1 MTFITPWLLLAL
13 VPVAALAIAYVLV
26 QRRRQRYAVRF
37 ATLPML
43 DKLIP
48 NRPRWRKHLPASLVL
63 LGLASLGLAA
73 AQPQIDI
80 RVPYERATVIV
91 AIDTSGS
98 MQADDVRPNR
108 LEAAKSAA
116 EQFVDEMPEGF
127 NVGAISF
134 AGGADVIARATEDRA
149 TVRDAIAAMDDG
161 GGGTAI
167 GEAVFEAVGEVD
179 RLSDDSTSPSS
190 GPSPSASTGPDES
203 ERIPAR
209 LVLLSDGANTTGR
222 EPSAAAAAAR
232 EAGMPVSTIAY
243 GTADGVA
250 DIWGNQQA
258 VPVDESTLR
267 QLADDTDGRFYR
279 ASSTQELR
287 DVYQD
292 IGSSI
297 GWHVEPID
305 VTPYAALLGMLLALV
320 AGALSLRWSSRI
332 V

>member
-1 MTFITPWLLLAL
+1 MTFLTPWFLLAL
-13 VPVAALAIAYVLV
+13 MPVAALAVAYLLV
-26 QRRRQRYAVRF
+26 QRRRRRYAVRF

-43 DKLIP
+43 DKLVP
-48 NRPRWRKHLPASLVL
+48 KQPRWRRHLPAALVL
-63 LGLASLGLAA
+63 VGLTALGFAGAR
-73 AQPQIDI
+73 PEIDV

-98 MQADDVRPNR
+98 MQADDVDPNR

-116 EQFVDEMPEGF
+116 ESFVAEMPETF
-127 NVGAISF
+127 NVGAIAF
-134 AGGADVIARATEDRA
+134 AGGADVLAPATRDHEA
-149 TVRDAIAAMDDG
+149 VREAIAGMDDG

-179 RLSDDSTSPSS
+179 RLSDEGATGSASPSPTPGGS
-190 GPSPSASTGPDES
+190 GEP

-222 EPSAAAAAAR
+222 EPAAAAEAAR

-243 GTADGVA
+243 GTDSGVA
-250 DIWGNQQA
+250 NLWGTQQA
-258 VPVDESTLR
+258 VPVDETSLR
-267 QLADDTDGRFYR
+267 QLADETDGRFYR
-279 ASSTQELR
+279 ASSTDELR
-287 DVYQD
+287 EVYQD

-297 GWHVEPID
+297 GWHEEPVEI
-305 VTPYAALLGMLLALV
+305 TPWLALLGMLLALT
-320 AGALSLRWSSRI
+320 AGALSLRWFARI

>member
-1 MTFITPWLLLAL
+1 MTFTTPWLLLAL
-13 VPVAALAIAYVLV
+13 IPVAALAIAYVLV

-43 DKLIP
+43 DRLVPK
-48 NRPRWRKHLPASLVL
+48 RPRWRRHLPAALVL
-63 LGLASLGLAA
+63 LGLGSLGVAA
-73 AQPQIDI
+73 AQPQVDI

-116 EQFVDEMPEGF
+116 EQFVAEMPETF

-134 AGGADVIARATEDRA
+134 AGGAEVIAPATEDHEA
-149 TVRDAIAAMDDG
+149 VRDAIAAMDDG

-167 GEAVFEAVGEVD
+167 GEAVLEAVDEVD
-179 RLSDDSTSPSS
+179 RISADGAAA
-190 GPSPSASTGPDES
+190 GPSPTPSAGDET
-203 ERIPAR
+203 ERVPAR
-209 LVLLSDGANTTGR
+209 LVLLSDGANTAGR
-222 EPSAAAAAAR
+222 DPSAAAQAAR
-232 EAGMPVSTIAY
+232 EAGLPVSTIAY

-250 DIWGNQQA
+250 DLWGGQQS
-258 VPVDESTLR
+258 VPVDETTLR

-279 ASSTQELR
+279 AESTDELR
-287 DVYQD
+287 TVYQD

-297 GWHVEPID
+297 GWHVEPVDI
-305 VTPYAALLGMLLALV
+305 TPYLALLGLLLAVV
-320 AGALSLRWSSRI
+320 AGAFSLRWSSRI
-332 V
+332 I

>member
-1 MTFITPWLLLAL
+1 MTFTTPWLLLAL
-13 VPVAALAIAYVLV
+13 VPVAALALAYVLV

-43 DKLIP
+43 DKLVP
-48 NRPRWRKHLPASLVL
+48 KRPRWRRHLPAALVL

-73 AQPQIDI
+73 AQPIIDV

-116 EQFVDEMPEGF
+116 EQFVDEMPETF
-127 NVGAISF
+127 NVGAIGF
-134 AGGADVIARATEDRA
+134 AGGAQVIAPATEDHDA
-149 TVRDAIAAMDDG
+149 VREAISSMDNG

-167 GEAVFEAVGEVD
+167 GEAVLEAVGEVD
-179 RLSDDSTSPSS
+179 RLSDDPASGATPSS
-190 GPSPSASTGPDES
+190 SGQEGGDGES

-222 EPSAAAAAAR
+222 DPADAADAAR

-243 GTADGVA
+243 GTEAGEADL
-250 DIWGNQQA
+250 WGGRQA

-279 ASSTQELR
+279 ASSTDELR
-287 DVYQD
+287 NVYQD

-320 AGALSLRWSSRI
+320 AGALSLRWFSRI

>member
-1 MTFITPWLLLAL
+1 LTFLTPWLLLAL
-13 VPVAALAIAYVLV
+13 IPVAALALAYVLV
-26 QRRRQRYAVRF
+26 QRRRKRYAVRF

-43 DKLIP
+43 DKLVP
-48 NRPRWRKHLPASLVL
+48 KRPRWRRHLPAALVL

-116 EQFVDEMPEGF
+116 EDFVDQMPDSF
-127 NVGAISF
+127 NVGAIAF
-134 AGGADVIARATEDRA
+134 AGDAEVIAPATRDHAR
-149 TVRDAIAAMDDG
+149 VVDAIAAMGDG

-167 GEAVFEAVGEVD
+167 GEAVFQAVDEVD
-179 RLSDDSTSPSS
+179 RLSEQGDTTSATPTP
-190 GPSPSASTGPDES
+190 GGGAQEQQ
-203 ERIPAR
+203 RIPAR

-222 EPSAAAAAAR
+222 EPAAAAQAAQ

-243 GTADGVA
+243 GTDAGTA
-250 DIWGNQQA
+250 NLWGNQQA

-267 QLADDTDGRFYR
+267 QLADGTDGHFYR
-279 ASSTQELR
+279 ASSTDELR
-287 DVYQD
+287 NVYQD

-297 GWHVEPID
+297 GWHVEPVD

-320 AGALSLRWSSRI
+320 AGALSLRWFSRI

>member
-1 MTFITPWLLLAL
+1 LTFLTPWLLLAL
-13 VPVAALAIAYVLV
+13 IPVAALALAYVLA
-26 QRRRQRYAVRF
+26 QRRRKRYAVRF

-43 DKLIP
+43 DKLVP
-48 NRPRWRKHLPASLVL
+48 KRPRWRRHLPAALVL

-73 AQPQIDI
+73 AQPQIDL

-116 EQFVDEMPEGF
+116 EDFVDQMPATF
-127 NVGAISF
+127 NVGAIAF
-134 AGGADVIARATEDRA
+134 AGDAEVIAPATRDHSR
-149 TVRDAIAAMDDG
+149 VVDAIAAMDDG

-167 GEAVFEAVGEVD
+167 GEAVFQAVDEVD
-179 RLSDDSTSPSS
+179 RLSEQGDALSASPSP
-190 GPSPSASTGPDES
+190 GGGGQEQQ
-203 ERIPAR
+203 RIPAR

-222 EPSAAAAAAR
+222 EPSSAAEAAR
-232 EAGMPVSTIAY
+232 AAGMPVSTIAY
-243 GTADGVA
+243 GTESGTADL
-250 DIWGNQQA
+250 WGGQQA
-258 VPVDESTLR
+258 VPVDETTLR
-267 QLADDTDGRFYR
+267 QLADQTDGRFYR
-279 ASSTQELR
+279 ASSTDELR

-297 GWHVEPID
+297 GWHVEPVDI
-305 VTPYAALLGMLLALV
+305 TPYAALLGMLLALV
-320 AGALSLRWSSRI
+320 AGALSLRWFSRI

>member
-1 MTFITPWLLLAL
+1 MTFTTPWLLLAL
-13 VPVAALAIAYVLV
+13 IPVAALAIAYVLV

-43 DKLIP
+43 DKLVP
-48 NRPRWRKHLPASLVL
+48 KRPRWRRHLPAALVL
-63 LGLASLGLAA
+63 LGLGSLGVAA
-73 AQPQIDI
+73 AQPQVDI

-116 EQFVDEMPEGF
+116 EQFVAEMPETF

-134 AGGADVIARATEDRA
+134 AGGAEVIAPATEDHEA
-149 TVRDAIAAMDDG
+149 VRDAIAAMDDG

-167 GEAVFEAVGEVD
+167 GEAVLEAVDEVD
-179 RLSDDSTSPSS
+179 RISADGAAA
-190 GPSPSASTGPDES
+190 GPSPTPSAGDET
-203 ERIPAR
+203 ERVPAR
-209 LVLLSDGANTTGR
+209 LVLLSDGANTAGR
-222 EPSAAAAAAR
+222 DPSAAAQAAR
-232 EAGMPVSTIAY
+232 EAGLPVSTIAY

-250 DIWGNQQA
+250 DLWGGQQS
-258 VPVDESTLR
+258 VPVDETTLR

-279 ASSTQELR
+279 AESTDELR
-287 DVYQD
+287 NVYQD

-297 GWHVEPID
+297 GWHVEPVDI
-305 VTPYAALLGMLLALV
+305 TPYLALLGLLLAVV
-320 AGALSLRWSSRI
+320 AGAFSLRWSSRI
-332 V
+332 I

>member
-1 MTFITPWLLLAL
+1 MTVTTPWLLLAL
-13 VPVAALAIAYVLV
+13 VPVAALAVAYVLV
-26 QRRRQRYAVRF
+26 QRRRQRYSVRF

-43 DKLIP
+43 DKLVP
-48 NRPRWRKHLPASLVL
+48 KRPRWRRHLPAALVL

-73 AQPQIDI
+73 AQPVIDV

-108 LEAAKSAA
+108 LEAAKAAA
-116 EQFVDEMPEGF
+116 EEFVDEMPETF
-127 NVGAISF
+127 NVGAIAF
-134 AGGADVIARATEDRA
+134 AGDAQVIAHATDDHDE
-149 TVRDAIAAMDDG
+149 VRDAIAAMDDG

-167 GEAVFEAVGEVD
+167 GEAVLEAVDEVD
-179 RLSDDSTSPSS
+179 RLSADATA
-190 GPSPSASTGPDES
+190 GPAASPSASGDDAAQ
-203 ERIPAR
+203 RIPAR

-222 EPSAAAAAAR
+222 DPSTAAEAAR
-232 EAGMPVSTIAY
+232 DAGMPVSTIAY
-243 GTADGVA
+243 GTQDGVA
-250 DIWGNQQA
+250 DLWGGQQA
-258 VPVDESTLR
+258 VPVDETTLR
-267 QLADDTDGRFYR
+267 QLADDTNGHFYR
-279 ASSTQELR
+279 ASSTDELR

-297 GWHVEPID
+297 GWHVEPVD

-320 AGALSLRWSSRI
+320 AGALSLRWFSRI

>member
-1 MTFITPWLLLAL
+1 MTFTTPWLLLAL
-13 VPVAALAIAYVLV
+13 IPVAALAIAYVLV

-43 DKLIP
+43 DKLVP
-48 NRPRWRKHLPASLVL
+48 KRPRWRRHLPAALVL
-63 LGLASLGLAA
+63 LGLGSLGVAA
-73 AQPQIDI
+73 AQPQLDI

-116 EQFVDEMPEGF
+116 EQFVAEMPETF

-134 AGGADVIARATEDRA
+134 AGGAEVIAPATEDHEA
-149 TVRDAIAAMDDG
+149 VRDAIAALDDG

-167 GEAVFEAVGEVD
+167 GEAVLEAVDEVD
-179 RLSDDSTSPSS
+179 RISADGAAA
-190 GPSPSASTGPDES
+190 GPSPTPSAGDEA
-203 ERIPAR
+203 ERVPAR
-209 LVLLSDGANTTGR
+209 LVLLSDGANTAGR
-222 EPSAAAAAAR
+222 DPSAAAQAAR
-232 EAGMPVSTIAY
+232 EAGLPVSTIAY

-250 DIWGNQQA
+250 DLWGGQQA
-258 VPVDESTLR
+258 VPVDETTLR

-279 ASSTQELR
+279 AESTDELR
-287 DVYQD
+287 NVYQD

-297 GWHVEPID
+297 GWHVEPVDI
-305 VTPYAALLGMLLALV
+305 TPYLALLGLLLAVV
-320 AGALSLRWSSRI
+320 AGAFSLRWSSRI
-332 V
+332 I

>member
-1 MTFITPWLLLAL
+1 MTFTTPWLLLAL
-13 VPVAALAIAYVLV
+13 VPVAALAVAYVLV

-43 DKLIP
+43 EKLVP
-48 NRPRWRKHLPASLVL
+48 KRPRWRRHLPAALVL

-73 AQPQIDI
+73 AQPVIDV

-116 EQFVDEMPEGF
+116 EQFVDEMPESF
-127 NVGAISF
+127 NVGAIAF
-134 AGGADVIARATEDRA
+134 AGDAQVIARATDDHDE
-149 TVRDAIAAMDDG
+149 VRDAIAAMDDG

-167 GEAVFEAVGEVD
+167 GEAVLEAVDEVN
-179 RLSDDSTSPSS
+179 RLSDDATAGPTSS
-190 GPSPSASTGPDES
+190 PSPSGGDDEVQ
-203 ERIPAR
+203 RIPAR

-222 EPSAAAAAAR
+222 DPSTAAEAAR
-232 EAGMPVSTIAY
+232 DAGMPVSTIAY
-243 GTADGVA
+243 GTQDGVA
-250 DIWGNQQA
+250 NLWGGQQS

-279 ASSTQELR
+279 ASSTDELR

-305 VTPYAALLGMLLALV
+305 ITPYAALLGMLLALV
-320 AGALSLRWSSRI
+320 AGALSLRWFSRI

>member
-1 MTFITPWLLLAL
+1 MTFTTPWLLLAL
-13 VPVAALAIAYVLV
+13 VPVAALAVAYVLV

-43 DKLIP
+43 EKLVP
-48 NRPRWRKHLPASLVL
+48 KRPRWRRHLPAALVL

-73 AQPQIDI
+73 AQPVIDV

-116 EQFVDEMPEGF
+116 EQFVDEMPESF
-127 NVGAISF
+127 NVGAIAF
-134 AGGADVIARATEDRA
+134 AGDAQVIARATDDHDE
-149 TVRDAIAAMDDG
+149 VRDAIAAMDDG

-167 GEAVFEAVGEVD
+167 GEAVLEAVDEVN
-179 RLSDDSTSPSS
+179 RLSDDTTAGPTSS
-190 GPSPSASTGPDES
+190 PSPSGGDDEAQ
-203 ERIPAR
+203 RIPAR

-222 EPSAAAAAAR
+222 DPSTAAEAAR
-232 EAGMPVSTIAY
+232 DAGMPVSTIAY
-243 GTADGVA
+243 GTQDGVA
-250 DIWGNQQA
+250 NFWGGQQS

-279 ASSTQELR
+279 ASSTDELR

-297 GWHVEPID
+297 GWHVEPVDI
-305 VTPYAALLGMLLALV
+305 TPYAALLGMLLALI
-320 AGALSLRWSSRI
+320 AGALSLRWFSRI

>member
-1 MTFITPWLLLAL
+1 MTFTTPWLLLAL
-13 VPVAALAIAYVLV
+13 VPVAALAVAYVLA
-26 QRRRQRYAVRF
+26 QRRKQRYAVRF

-43 DKLIP
+43 DKLVP
-48 NRPRWRKHLPASLVL
+48 KRPRWRKHLPASLVL

-73 AQPQIDI
+73 AQPVIDV

-91 AIDTSGS
+91 AIDSSGS

-108 LEAAKSAA
+108 LEAAKAAA
-116 EQFVDEMPEGF
+116 EDFVDEMPDSF

-134 AGGADVIARATEDRA
+134 AGGAEVIAQATGDHDA
-149 TVRDAIAAMDDG
+149 VREAIAAMDDG

-167 GEAVFEAVGEVD
+167 GEAVFEAVDEVD
-179 RLSDDSTSPSS
+179 RLSDDTTAGASPT
-190 GPSPSASTGPDES
+190 PSASGDPDEA

-222 EPSAAAAAAR
+222 DPSAAAEAAR
-232 EAGMPVSTIAY
+232 AAGMPVSTIAY
-243 GTADGVA
+243 GTENGEATL
-250 DIWGNQQA
+250 WGGRQA

-267 QLADDTDGRFYR
+267 QLADETDGRFYR
-279 ASSTQELR
+279 AASTDELR

-297 GWHVEPID
+297 GWHVEPVD

-320 AGALSLRWSSRI
+320 AGAFSLRWSSRLL
-332 V
+332 

>member
-1 MTFITPWLLLAL
+1 MTFTTPWLLLAL
-13 VPVAALAIAYVLV
+13 IPVAALALAYVLV

-43 DKLIP
+43 DKLVP
-48 NRPRWRKHLPASLVL
+48 KRPRWRRHLPAALVL
-63 LGLASLGLAA
+63 LGLGSLGVAA
-73 AQPQIDI
+73 AQPQVDI

-98 MQADDVRPNR
+98 MQADDVEPNR

-116 EQFVDEMPEGF
+116 EQFVAEMPETF

-134 AGGADVIARATEDRA
+134 AGGAEVIAPATEDHDA
-149 TVRDAIAAMDDG
+149 VRDAIAAMDDG

-167 GEAVFEAVGEVD
+167 GDAVIEAVDEVN
-179 RLSDDSTSPSS
+179 RLSDDPASD
-190 GPSPSASTGPDES
+190 GEPSPTPSAGAEA

-209 LVLLSDGANTTGR
+209 LVLLSDGANTAGR
-222 EPSAAAAAAR
+222 DPSTAAEAAR
-232 EAGMPVSTIAY
+232 EAGLPVSTIAY

-250 DIWGNQQA
+250 NLWGGQQS
-258 VPVDESTLR
+258 VPVDETTLR

-279 ASSTQELR
+279 AESTDELR
-287 DVYQD
+287 NVYQD

-297 GWHVEPID
+297 GWHVEPVDI
-305 VTPYAALLGMLLALV
+305 TPYVALLGMLLALV
-320 AGALSLRWSSRI
+320 AGALSLRWFSRI
-332 V
+332 I

>member
-1 MTFITPWLLLAL
+1 MTFTTPWLLLAL
-13 VPVAALAIAYVLV
+13 VPVAALAVAYVLA
-26 QRRRQRYAVRF
+26 QRRKQRYAVRF

-43 DKLIP
+43 DKLVP
-48 NRPRWRKHLPASLVL
+48 KRPRWRKHLPASLVL

-73 AQPQIDI
+73 AQPVIDV

-91 AIDTSGS
+91 AIDSSGS

-108 LEAAKSAA
+108 LEAAKTAA
-116 EQFVDEMPEGF
+116 EDFVDEMPDSF

-134 AGGADVIARATEDRA
+134 AGGAEVIARATGDHDA
-149 TVRDAIAAMDDG
+149 VREAIAAMDDG

-167 GEAVFEAVGEVD
+167 GEAVFEAVNEVD
-179 RLSDDSTSPSS
+179 RLSDDTTAGASPT
-190 GPSPSASTGPDES
+190 PSASGDPDEA

-222 EPSAAAAAAR
+222 DPSAAAEAAR
-232 EAGMPVSTIAY
+232 AAGMPVSTIAY
-243 GTADGVA
+243 GTENGEATL
-250 DIWGNQQA
+250 WGGRQA

-267 QLADDTDGRFYR
+267 QLADETDGRFYR
-279 ASSTQELR
+279 ASSTDELR

-292 IGSSI
+292 VGSSI
-297 GWHVEPID
+297 GWHVEPVD

-320 AGALSLRWSSRI
+320 AGAFSLRWSSRLL
-332 V
+332 

>member
-1 MTFITPWLLLAL
+1 MTFTTPWLLLAL
-13 VPVAALAIAYVLV
+13 VPVAALAVAYVLA
-26 QRRRQRYAVRF
+26 QRRKQRYAVRF

-43 DKLIP
+43 DKLVP
-48 NRPRWRKHLPASLVL
+48 KRPRWRKHLPASLVL

-73 AQPQIDI
+73 AQPVIDV

-91 AIDTSGS
+91 AIDSSGS

-108 LEAAKSAA
+108 LEAAKTAA
-116 EQFVDEMPEGF
+116 EDFVDEMPDSF

-134 AGGADVIARATEDRA
+134 AGGAEVIAQATGDHDA
-149 TVRDAIAAMDDG
+149 VREAIAAMDDG

-167 GEAVFEAVGEVD
+167 GEAVFEAVDEVD
-179 RLSDDSTSPSS
+179 RLSDDTTAGASPT
-190 GPSPSASTGPDES
+190 PSASGDPDEA

-222 EPSAAAAAAR
+222 DPSAAAEAAR
-232 EAGMPVSTIAY
+232 AAGMPVSTIAY
-243 GTADGVA
+243 GTENGEATL
-250 DIWGNQQA
+250 WGGRQA

-267 QLADDTDGRFYR
+267 QLADETDGRFYR
-279 ASSTQELR
+279 ASSTDELR

-297 GWHVEPID
+297 GWHVEPVD

-320 AGALSLRWSSRI
+320 AGAFSLRWSSRLL
-332 V
+332 

>member
-1 MTFITPWLLLAL
+1 MTFTAPWLLLAL

-43 DKLIP
+43 DKLVP
-48 NRPRWRKHLPASLVL
+48 KRPRWRRHLPATLVL

-73 AQPQIDI
+73 AQPIIDV

-116 EQFVDEMPEGF
+116 EQFVDEMPETF
-127 NVGAISF
+127 NVGAIGF
-134 AGGADVIARATEDRA
+134 AGGAQVIAPATEDHDE
-149 TVRDAIAAMDDG
+149 VRDAIAAMGNG

-179 RLSDDSTSPSS
+179 RLSEEDRVSDEDRPGDDGDP
-190 GPSPSASTGPDES
+190 

-222 EPSAAAAAAR
+222 DPSAAADAAR

-243 GTADGVA
+243 GTEAGEADL
-250 DIWGNQQA
+250 WGGRQA

-279 ASSTQELR
+279 ASSTDELR
-287 DVYQD
+287 SVYQD

-297 GWHVEPID
+297 GWHVEPVD

-320 AGALSLRWSSRI
+320 AGALSLRWFSRI